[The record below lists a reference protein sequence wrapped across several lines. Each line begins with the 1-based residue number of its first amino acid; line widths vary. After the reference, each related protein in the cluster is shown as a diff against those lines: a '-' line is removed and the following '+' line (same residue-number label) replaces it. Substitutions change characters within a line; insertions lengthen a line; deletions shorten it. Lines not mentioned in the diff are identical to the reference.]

1 MSKTT
6 CSPPCIKHLYVHV
19 SLFSFKF
26 HIYVKINI
34 YNERSNTS
42 WNTQIDCKIHYKC
55 FHGIIPI
62 ANITRVKY
70 RTCTIIMWTDSRLH
84 QYANSHVC
92 VRAFQFVIVLLQGG
106 CSSYVAHLGNVDHGR
121 NRAAVK
127 CTTFAILLL
136 SAFLTVL
143 LLYIVIIK
151 VLVEKK
157 VPSQGCGSWTNI
169 IARTVQN
176 ENGDNCFWF
185 LLAEIIIRS
194 TTLLL

>member
-1 MSKTT
+1 MFPRHNTNCKHYSCQISNMYHHHVNRFATSSIRQFT
-6 CSPPCIKHLYVHV
+6 C
-19 SLFSFKF
+19 
-26 HIYVKINI
+26 
-34 YNERSNTS
+34 
-42 WNTQIDCKIHYKC
+42 
-55 FHGIIPI
+55 
-62 ANITRVKY
+62 
-70 RTCTIIMWTDSRLH
+70 MRL
-84 QYANSHVC
+84 A
-92 VRAFQFVIVLLQGG
+92 AFQFVIVLLQGG